1 MDSGGESAPVKQSKL
16 ASWIETLTNT
26 FAGFG
31 LSLLLQYLYFDVW
44 LGFPLHVSQNFAFAV
59 IMTFVSLARG
69 FTMRRIFEAL
79 HIRRPLS
86 PFMQAVVA
94 ERYRQIEQEGWSTSH
109 DDDYARGQLARAG
122 AAYLLGPERS
132 TYTDYEADEVA
143 VQLSGRTIF
152 PWEQEWWK
160 PKEYRRNLIRGCALA
175 IAEGER
181 FDRLKT
187 KRVA

>member
-1 MDSGGESAPVKQSKL
+1 MKQSKL

-26 FAGFG
+26 FTGFG

-44 LGFPLHVSQNFAFAV
+44 LGFPLHIADNFLFAV
-59 IMTFVSLARG
+59 IMTAVSIARG

-94 ERYRQIEQEGWSTSH
+94 ERYRQMEAEGWSHKH
-109 DDDYARGQLARAG
+109 DDDHPKGQLAQAG
-122 AAYLLGPERS
+122 AAYLIGPDRK
-132 TYTDYEADEVA
+132 TYTDYEGDEEA
-143 VQLSGRTIF
+143 VTVSGRLIF
-152 PWEQEWWK
+152 PWDIEWWK
-160 PKEYRRNLIRGCALA
+160 PKEYRRNLVRGCALA

-187 KRVA
+187 KRAA

>member
-1 MDSGGESAPVKQSKL
+1 MKQSKL

-59 IMTFVSLARG
+59 IMTAVSLARG

-86 PFMQAVVA
+86 PFMQAAIA
-94 ERYRQIEQEGWSTSH
+94 ERFRQVEQEGFDAKH
-109 DDDYARGQLARAG
+109 DDEHDPRDLAMAG
-122 AAYLLGPERS
+122 AAYLMGKSHGRRLWPWRGGFKPDPSDLRH
-132 TYTDYEADEVA
+132 DLVRGAA
-143 VQLSGRTIF
+143 LSLAAG
-152 PWEQEWWK
+152 ELNDK
-160 PKEYRRNLIRGCALA
+160 RR
-175 IAEGER
+175 
-181 FDRLKT
+181 KT

>member
-1 MDSGGESAPVKQSKL
+1 VKQSRL

-44 LGFPLHVSQNFAFAV
+44 LGFPLHIADNFAFAV
-59 IMTFVSLARG
+59 IMTVVSLARG

-94 ERYRQIEQEGWSTSH
+94 ERFRQVEQEGYDASH
-109 DDDYARGQLARAG
+109 DLGHSPAELASAA
-122 AAYLLGPERS
+122 AAYLVDPDRGSPLW
-132 TYTDYEADEVA
+132 
-143 VQLSGRTIF
+143 
-152 PWEQEWWK
+152 PWLDGYK
-160 PKEYRRNLIRGCALA
+160 PDHQDKRRNYVRGAALA
-175 IAEGER
+175 LAAGELNDKLR
-181 FDRLKT
+181 KLKVSRT
-187 KRVA
+187 HPPGGEKFGVSPGGA